1 MPRAWCQE
9 SCARHFSILGS
20 GYHLGAVRATQQR
33 EHTSPSLPKESSE
46 THATKSPGNPAVAGT
61 VAKKRSE
68 EHTSELQ
75 SRFDLV
81 CRLLL
86 EKTNSLYTNPLL
98 HRMGQIGACPGLDSE
113 HRSEQ

>member
-20 GYHLGAVRATQQR
+20 EYHLGAVRATQQR

-61 VAKKRSE
+61 VAKKRTASLE
-68 EHTSELQ
+68 Q
-75 SRFDLV
+75 SSTPAPSKEPFRMRSWRNAIPDRKST
-81 CRLLL
+81 RL
-86 EKTNSLYTNPLL
+86 NSS
-98 HRMGQIGACPGLDSE
+98 HS
-113 HRSEQ
+113 S

>member
-61 VAKKRSE
+61 VAKKRTASLE
-68 EHTSELQ
+68 Q
-75 SRFDLV
+75 SSTPAPSKERF
-81 CRLLL
+81 RMRSGR
-86 EKTNSLYTNPLL
+86 KTLAPARATC
-98 HRMGQIGACPGLDSE
+98 AEPGP
-113 HRSEQ
+113 